1 LVVPIG
7 ELGTLATVA
16 PIEEVLANADPVAPP
31 RKQPNGNRRSHNRT
45 ASGEPL
51 VDYSDPQHAGVPHN
65 GRIGKKER
73 DYVVANLAEVN
84 ARRRAAGH
92 PPLDLSDP
100 AEAER
105 YGLAPQAQEPA
116 AEEQPTP
123 EQAGAS
129 EQPAAAE
136 QETPPQ
142 AEQPSESE
150 QEVPEQESAAEQQ
163 PARRSRRGRQQQ

>member
-1 LVVPIG
+1 
-7 ELGTLATVA
+7 
-16 PIEEVLANADPVAPP
+16 
-31 RKQPNGNRRSHNRT
+31 
-45 ASGEPL
+45 
-51 VDYSDPQHAGVPHN
+51 VDYSDPQFAGLPHN

-73 DYVVANLAEVN
+73 DYVVANPDEVN
-84 ARRRAAGH
+84 TRRQAAGH

-123 EQAGAS
+123 EQPEAS
-129 EQPAAAE
+129 E

-142 AEQPSESE
+142 AEQPSAAE
-150 QEVPEQESAAEQQ
+150 QEAPEQEPAAEQQ
-163 PARRSRRGRQQQ
+163 PARRNRRSSRQQQ